1 MNSASKIGLESNS
14 HAFLVASGTREAS
27 ASVLN
32 PSWMQPDV
40 LGTASLH
47 DNALGEGSSLDVE
60 FDDIMDVD
68 FTLSISHLNDML
80 FGRRSR
86 SSRVSVFDL
95 DLVSLRSEMCSHG
108 IDYSRLS
115 GDSHA
120 YRSALLSHVLLGD
133 CFQSRC

>member
-1 MNSASKIGLESNS
+1 
-14 HAFLVASGTREAS
+14 
-27 ASVLN
+27 
-32 PSWMQPDV
+32 MQPDV

-86 SSRVSVFDL
+86 SSPGV
-95 DLVSLRSEMCSHG
+95 
-108 IDYSRLS
+108 
-115 GDSHA
+115 GD
-120 YRSALLSHVLLGD
+120 
-133 CFQSRC
+133 